1 MRRVLMISPH
11 FPPDST
17 AATHRVR
24 LLAPHMAGHGWEPTV
39 LTVDPRDYEGRL
51 DPALLDS
58 VPQTVRIVRTRAWPP
73 RASRAVGIG
82 DLGIRAFQGL
92 WRGASDLLSREP
104 FDAVFIT
111 IYPAYPALLGPLLK
125 RRFTFA
131 FVLDYQDP
139 WVGEWGRSAG
149 PGIDGRPDFKSRA
162 SRFVAARM
170 EPYALRAADA
180 VTAVSSATYEQA
192 LERTPEA
199 RPRACAEL
207 PIGWDRRDL
216 EFLNQGVSRAALFPD
231 DDGLVHL
238 SYVGTLLPTGL
249 DTLRAVLAAV
259 AALRASSPAA
269 ARLRLH
275 FFGTSNQRTADAPAR
290 VLPVAAEY
298 GLLDIVTESAPR
310 LDYFD
315 ALRVLRDSTA
325 VLLMGSSERHYT
337 PSKVFPALVA
347 QRPVVAVLHAASN
360 ASDLLHRIGRAP
372 TVRLVTYDDE
382 TARARVDAIAAELS
396 ALMAN
401 PRYVADAVDER
412 VLEPASACSLAGRLA
427 NVLDR
432 CLR

>member
-1 MRRVLMISPH
+1 MVSPH
-11 FPPDST
+11 FPPDTT
-17 AATHRVR
+17 AGTHRVR
-24 LLAPHMAGHGWEPTV
+24 LLAPHLTAFGWEPV
-39 LTVDPRDYEGRL
+39 VVSVAPDRYEGAI
-51 DPALLDS
+51 DPGLLS
-58 VPQTVRIVRTRAWPP
+58 LVPQNVRVVRSSAWSFRWTR
-73 RASRAVGIG
+73 RIGIG
-82 DLGIRAFQGL
+82 DLGIRAYTGL
-92 WRGASDLLSREP
+92 RHACAGLLEHER

-111 IYPAYPALLGPLLK
+111 MYPTYPALIGPMVK
-125 RRFTFA
+125 HRFRVP

-149 PGIDGRPDFKSRA
+149 PGVDGRPDFKSRA
-162 SRFVAARM
+162 SRFIATRM
-170 EPYALRAADA
+170 EPYALKAADA
-180 VTAVSSATYEQA
+180 VTAVSHATYEQA

-199 RPRACAEL
+199 KPRATAEL

-216 EFLNQGVSRAALFPD
+216 EFVGNGAGRIAMFP

-238 SYVGTLLPTGL
+238 SYVGTLLPTGI

-275 FFGTSNQRTADAPAR
+275 FFGTSNQRTSDAPTR
-290 VLPVAAEY
+290 VMPVAAAY
-298 GLLDIVTESAPR
+298 GLLDVVTESAPR
-310 LDYFD
+310 LDYFE

-347 QRPVVAVLHAASN
+347 ERPVVAVLHAASS

-372 TVRLVTYDDE
+372 TVRLITYDDR
-382 TARARVDAIAAELS
+382 TAQTEVDAIAAQLS
-396 ALMAN
+396 ALIAE
-401 PRYVADAVDER
+401 PRYVADAVDQR
-412 VLEPASACSLAGRLA
+412 VLELASACSLAGRLA
-427 NVLDR
+427 NVLDQ